1 MKRIMPI
8 SAKLLL
14 LLVVVWVI
22 FAQACMTFRKSD
34 QEMKQRFAAKGIPL
48 QTITVQEGEQS
59 LHYAQTGTDDL
70 PTLLFIHGTPGSWD
84 AFANYLEDSL
94 LRTQFRM
101 ISIDRPGFGY
111 SNFGK
116 AVNLERQS
124 AIMSPLI
131 QRWKNGKP
139 FYLVGHSLGGPMVIK
154 LAADNPGLFQGIVV
168 LAGSIDPAAE
178 KPEKWR
184 PWLFKTP
191 LNLLVPGAFKPS
203 NEELWYL
210 KTDLVQLKSDF
221 EKIRIPVYFVHGEK
235 DTWVPPGNVAYGQSL
250 LKNAPEVGI
259 LMLPEANHFIPW
271 TRFQEIRNV
280 LISMGKSPAPN
291 HAGSSQ

>member
-1 MKRIMPI
+1 MTI
-8 SAKLLL
+8 SFKLLLL
-14 LLVVVWVI
+14 LLVVWAI
-22 FAQACMTFRKSD
+22 FAPSCMTFRKSD
-34 QEMKQRFAAKGIPL
+34 KEMKERFGAKGIPL
-48 QTITVQEGEQS
+48 QTTTVDEAGHP

-70 PTLLFIHGTPGSWD
+70 PTLLFVHGTPGSWD

-94 LRTQFRM
+94 LRTQYRM
-101 ISIDRPGFGY
+101 ISIDRPGFGH

-116 AVNLERQS
+116 AFNLQRQS
-124 AIMSPLI
+124 EIMSPLI
-131 QRWKNGKP
+131 RRWKNGKP

-154 LAADNPGLFQGIVV
+154 LAADNPDLFQGVVV
-168 LAGSIDPAAE
+168 LAGSIDPAEE

-210 KTDLVQLKSDF
+210 KTDLVQLRNDF
-221 EKIRIPVYFVHGEK
+221 EKIHVPVYFIHGEK

-259 LMLPEANHFIPW
+259 LMLPDANHFIPW
-271 TRFQEIRNV
+271 TRFKEIRNV
-280 LISMGKSPAPN
+280 LISLGKTSPSDHMGSR
-291 HAGSSQ
+291 Q

>member
-48 QTITVQEGEQS
+48 QTVTAQEGEQS

-94 LRTQFRM
+94 LRSQYRM

-210 KTDLVQLKSDF
+210 KTDLVKLKSDF

>member
-1 MKRIMPI
+1 MTI
-8 SAKLLL
+8 SVKLLLL
-14 LLVVVWVI
+14 LLVVWVI
-22 FAQACMTFRKSD
+22 FAPSCMTFRKTD
-34 QEMKQRFAAKGIPL
+34 KEMKERFSAKGIAL
-48 QTITVQEGEQS
+48 QTATVQEGGEP
-59 LHYAQTGTDDL
+59 LHYAQTGSNDL
-70 PTLLFIHGTPGSWD
+70 PTLLFVHGTPGSWD

-94 LRTQFRM
+94 LRTQYRM

-131 QRWKNGKP
+131 QRLKNGKP
-139 FYLVGHSLGGPMVIK
+139 FFLVGHSLGGPMVIK

-168 LAGSIDPAAE
+168 LAGSIDPAEE

-210 KTDLVQLKSDF
+210 KTDLVKLKSDF

-271 TRFQEIRNV
+271 TRFKEIRNV
-280 LISMGKSPAPN
+280 LISMGKSPTPN
-291 HAGSSQ
+291 HVGSSQ